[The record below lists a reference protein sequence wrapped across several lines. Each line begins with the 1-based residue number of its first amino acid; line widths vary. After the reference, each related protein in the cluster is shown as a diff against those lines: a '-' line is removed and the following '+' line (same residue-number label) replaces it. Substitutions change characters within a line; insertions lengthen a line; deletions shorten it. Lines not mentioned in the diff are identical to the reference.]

1 MWFYLC
7 ITIKNEVVMNYR
19 NFKLG
24 MLAGVAFVAAASAM
38 KPEVSREEF
47 DINKVVFIEEK
58 QDLELG
64 FDTAPYLPE
73 NFDPYS
79 GSFSLKAINYMD
91 ECDHIEL
98 GFNTSG
104 YLPEGFDPY
113 IQ

>member
-1 MWFYLC
+1 
-7 ITIKNEVVMNYR
+7 MNYR

-24 MLAGVAFVAAASAM
+24 IASGLAFVMVSHATQPKEFEAS
-38 KPEVSREEF
+38 KEEF
-47 DINKVVFIEEK
+47 DINKVVFVEEE
-58 QDLELG
+58 QDWELG

-79 GSFSLKAINYMD
+79 GEFSLKAINYMD

-98 GFNTSG
+98 GFDTSG